1 MTLQLKPQQTVVVVG
16 AGWDQ
21 TPIIQ
26 EARRQGHRVVA
37 VDGNPH
43 AHGFQYADKAV
54 VVSTRDLEGVLG
66 VARDEQADA
75 LTYMITESPMPA
87 IRYAADSLGLPGPS
101 HKSVEATVSKVR
113 MRDILA
119 DAGVPAI
126 RYGKASTLAEAK
138 QVAETVGFPS
148 VMKSADVG
156 GQLGLFRLHEQ
167 EDVAA
172 HFAEAL
178 HYSVGGEVIIE
189 EWLEGPEVNGVAIVL
204 DGKIRVLT
212 VSDRIKDERQAFG
225 IVQRHLFPSACSAS
239 ELTEIHTLCQETVH
253 AMEIG
258 NGIIFPQMILTQRGP
273 ILVETGERVPG
284 GVMKELF
291 EYATGYDLVR
301 LQLDISLG
309 QIRDLIHYK
318 TIPVYPAVTVKF
330 MNCEPG
336 PLRPGVVATMTGRNE
351 ALARKSILEAQ
362 FYNDPTQPQEIRPL
376 RHARDRF
383 FFIIAAGDSRAE
395 VVRESDHAAEL
406 LDFLD
411 PQGQSL
417 KLVL

>member
-1 MTLQLKPQQTVVVVG
+1 
-16 AGWDQ
+16 
-21 TPIIQ
+21 
-26 EARRQGHRVVA
+26 
-37 VDGNPH
+37 
-43 AHGFQYADKAV
+43 
-54 VVSTRDLEGVLG
+54 
-66 VARDEQADA
+66 
-75 LTYMITESPMPA
+75 
-87 IRYAADSLGLPGPS
+87 
-101 HKSVEATVSKVR
+101 
-113 MRDILA
+113 
-119 DAGVPAI
+119 
-126 RYGKASTLAEAK
+126 
-138 QVAETVGFPS
+138 
-148 VMKSADVG
+148 
-156 GQLGLFRLHEQ
+156 
-167 EDVAA
+167 
-172 HFAEAL
+172 
-178 HYSVGGEVIIE
+178 
-189 EWLEGPEVNGVAIVL
+189 
-204 DGKIRVLT
+204 
-212 VSDRIKDERQAFG
+212 
-225 IVQRHLFPSACSAS
+225 
-239 ELTEIHTLCQETVH
+239 
-253 AMEIG
+253 MEIG